1 MEAAATARA
10 AQATAQEAAAQASA
24 QASAA
29 AAETAAPAS
38 QTPTSPTSDSEA
50 GPGMDFFTDFL
61 EEKGDNL
68 EVRACCLA
76 PSLTTAD

>member
-1 MEAAATARA
+1 MEAAASARA
-10 AQATAQEAAAQASA
+10 AQATAQEAAAQA
-24 QASAA
+24 QAS
-29 AAETAAPAS
+29 AETAAPAS
-38 QTPTSPTSDSEA
+38 QTPTSPTSDSET